1 MGSLKEKVREIS
13 EGWKNL
19 LIMDKNVEETAMK
32 RAEICAACPK
42 FSKKL
47 GVPTCAECGCP
58 LAAKTRSTL
67 SECPLKKW

>member
-1 MGSLKEKVREIS
+1 MGSLKDKVSEIAS
-13 EGWKNL
+13 GWKNL
-19 LIMDKNVEETAMK
+19 MIMDAIVEESAKK

-58 LAAKTRSTL
+58 LAAKTRSTM
-67 SECPLKKW
+67 SDCPLKKW